1 LNASHWTQKIT
12 IQETNMDTA
21 CYKCTQYIT
30 NRFDNSG
37 LAASFTHVEWLHFQN
52 YVFAVVL
59 LFQEIVDGNIALTDD
74 KHLDDNGVIY
84 EMPQILNGLTG
95 AYGFWKDKEA
105 AVAASKLF
113 LDDTL
118 QTLITEAVG
127 EIWLSQDSDEFEEFQ
142 LSCEKIISNCKTPEL
157 QFYDIVLDTG
167 SLTGEWLQRAEA
179 LFRPINVIYVPP
191 GRTAAALEDV
201 AQSQT
206 QTQTADS
213 HSTKKRSKFPKTRR
227 VTVDKKEAIPLK
239 RSKYPPNTRRKIN
252 RI

>member
-1 LNASHWTQKIT
+1 
-12 IQETNMDTA
+12 MDTA

-37 LAASFTHVEWLHFQN
+37 LATSFTPVEWLHFQN

-84 EMPQILNGLTG
+84 EMPQILNELTG

-127 EIWLSQDSDEFEEFQ
+127 EIWLSQDSDEFEELQ

-167 SLTGEWLQRAEA
+167 SLADEWLQRAEA
-179 LFRPINVIYVPP
+179 LFRPTNLIYVPP
-191 GRTAAALEDV
+191 GSTAADLSGCTAAALV
-201 AQSQT
+201 AAS
-206 QTQTADS
+206 QTADS
-213 HSTKKRSKFPKTRR
+213 HSKRDRKRSKFPKTRR
-227 VTVDKKEAIPLK
+227 IPVDKKEAIPLK
-239 RSKYPPNTRRKIN
+239 RSKYPPNTRRQLKLK
-252 RI
+252 